1 MPMATS
7 ARSRDEWYVRI
18 RSPPLQ
24 PVGAVHEPPR
34 RIVSRGLEADLGE
47 EIRCGSG
54 VAASTENGCELGGTS
69 LLEVLRIGRYA
80 RYSSAGPW
88 SASIDMS
95 HPYLR

>member
-1 MPMATS
+1 MYAS
-7 ARSRDEWYVRI
+7 VALLYSLSRRFVNR
-18 RSPPLQ
+18 R
-24 PVGAVHEPPR
+24 AVSCHV
-34 RIVSRGLEADLGE
+34 VSKQILGE

-54 VAASTENGCELGGTS
+54 VAASTKNGCELGGTS

-88 SASIDMS
+88 SASIDMG